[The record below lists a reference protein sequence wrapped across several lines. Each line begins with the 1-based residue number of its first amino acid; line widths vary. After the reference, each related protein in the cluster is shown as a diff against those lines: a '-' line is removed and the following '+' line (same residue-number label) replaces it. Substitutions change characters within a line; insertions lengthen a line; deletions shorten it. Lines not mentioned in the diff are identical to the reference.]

1 MRTTALFALAL
12 LAGCAVNV
20 GGSYQGVLPA
30 ASGGGE
36 RFVRVTLKED
46 GSAALSTTF
55 SGGRPD
61 GVLALGKWKND
72 SGTIEIQLEEPRAE
86 RMVFR
91 RAGNDLLP
99 REWDRTIWGDAG
111 PGALTRVR

>member
-1 MRTTALFALAL
+1 MRLSAILLAL
-12 LAGCAVNV
+12 LCGCATNL

-36 RFVRVTLKED
+36 RFVRVTLNDD

-55 SGGRPD
+55 SGAGQA
-61 GVLALGKWKND
+61 GALALGQWKRED
-72 SGTIEIQLEEPRAE
+72 GTIEIQLDEPRAE

-99 REWDRTIWGDAG
+99 REWDRTIWGEAG
-111 PGALTRVR
+111 PGVLTRVR

>member
-1 MRTTALFALAL
+1 MRSAVVLSLAL
-12 LAGCAVNV
+12 LAGCAVNI

-55 SGGRPD
+55 SGG
-61 GVLALGKWKND
+61 GAEGTLALGKWKND
-72 SGTIEIQLEEPRAE
+72 GGTIDIQLEEPRAE

-99 REWDRTIWGDAG
+99 REWDRTVWGDAG
-111 PGALTRVR
+111 PGVLTRVR

>member
-1 MRTTALFALAL
+1 MNL
-12 LAGCAVNV
+12 

-36 RFVRVTLKED
+36 RFVRVTLNDD

-55 SGGRPD
+55 SGAGPA
-61 GVLALGKWKND
+61 GALALGQWKRED
-72 SGTIEIQLEEPRAE
+72 GTIEIRLDEPRAE

-111 PGALTRVR
+111 PGVLTRVR

>member
-1 MRTTALFALAL
+1 MRLSALVLAFVS
-12 LAGCAVNV
+12 GCAVNL

-30 ASGGGE
+30 ASGGE
-36 RFVRVTLKED
+36 RYVRITLKED

-55 SGGRPD
+55 SGAGPAGALAVGR
-61 GVLALGKWKND
+61 WKRED
-72 SGTIEIQLEEPRAE
+72 GTIEVELEEPRAE

-99 REWDRTIWGDAG
+99 REWDRTVWGDAG
-111 PGALTRVR
+111 PGVLTRVP

>member
-1 MRTTALFALAL
+1 MRKAFLAL
-12 LAGCAVNV
+12 LAFLAGCATNL

-55 SGGRPD
+55 SGARTD
-61 GVLALGKWKND
+61 AALALGKWKND

-86 RMVFR
+86 RIVFR
-91 RAGNDLLP
+91 RAGQDLLP
-99 REWDRTIWGDAG
+99 REWDRETWGDAG
-111 PGALTRVR
+111 PGVLTRVR

>member
-1 MRTTALFALAL
+1 MNL
-12 LAGCAVNV
+12 
-20 GGSYQGVLPA
+20 GGSYQGVSPA

-36 RFVRVTLKED
+36 RYVRITLKED

-55 SGGRPD
+55 SGAGPE
-61 GVLALGKWKND
+61 GKLALGRWKRDN
-72 SGTIEIQLEEPRAE
+72 GTIAVELEAPRAE

-111 PGALTRVR
+111 PGVLTRVR

>member
-1 MRTTALFALAL
+1 MIGAVLFSLAL

-20 GGSYQGVLPA
+20 GGSYQGVSPS

-55 SGGRPD
+55 SGGRPE
-61 GVLALGKWKND
+61 GALALGKWKND
-72 SGTIEIQLEEPRAE
+72 GGTIEIQLEEPRAE
-86 RMVFR
+86 RVVFR

-99 REWDRTIWGDAG
+99 REWDRTVWGDAG
-111 PGALTRVR
+111 PGVLTRVR

>member
-1 MRTTALFALAL
+1 VRSALLFSLTL
-12 LAGCAVNV
+12 LAGCAVKV

-36 RFVRVTLKED
+36 RFVRVTLKD
-46 GSAALSTTF
+46 GGSAALNSTF
-55 SGGRPD
+55 SGGGRE
-61 GVLALGKWKND
+61 GALALGKWQRD
-72 SGTIEIQLEEPRAE
+72 GGTIEIQLEEPSAE

-111 PGALTRVR
+111 PGVLTRVR

>member
-1 MRTTALFALAL
+1 MRTLLLALAL
-12 LAGCAVNV
+12 SGCAINV

-55 SGGRPD
+55 SGGRPE
-61 GVLALGKWKND
+61 GTLALGKWKND
-72 SGTIEIQLEEPRAE
+72 AGTIEIQLEEPRAE

-111 PGALTRVR
+111 PGVLTSVR

>member
-1 MRTTALFALAL
+1 VRSRALFAVAL
-12 LAGCAVNV
+12 LAGCAVNI
-20 GGSYQGVLPA
+20 GGSYQGVSPA

-36 RFVRVTLKED
+36 RFVRVTLRED

-55 SGGRPD
+55 SGGRSED
-61 GVLALGKWKND
+61 ALALGKWKND
-72 SGTIEIQLEEPRAE
+72 GGTIEVQLEEPRAE

-99 REWDRTIWGDAG
+99 REWDRALWGDAG
-111 PGALTRVR
+111 PGVLTRVR